1 MKTIVE
7 ILIFALIGTV
17 VGYVYKDLQT
27 TIKRLEKKI
36 SEPEPEIGATAGSY
50 NGGTIQK
57 INQDGEVG
65 VVEPKTPQQL
75 EWEESERLRIMNLNV
90 RVKPR

>member
-27 TIKRLEKKI
+27 TIKKLEKK
-36 SEPEPEIGATAGSY
+36 
-50 NGGTIQK
+50 
-57 INQDGEVG
+57 NQ
-65 VVEPKTPQQL
+65 T
-75 EWEESERLRIMNLNV
+75 SS
-90 RVKPR
+90 